1 VGKAMAFYSNSI
13 RHSSAMTAAPD
24 YATFKNGW
32 WYLNENLTRMRDWI
46 ELKKK
51 PKGIEKK

>member
-51 PKGIEKK
+51 PKGIERK